1 MEHSTLW
8 PGNTIPLD
16 AITSRVPKL
25 SCPFG
30 GTQVTVVQYS
40 QFY

>member
-1 MEHSTLW
+1 MELLTLW
-8 PGNTIPLD
+8 PGGTIPLD
-16 AITSRVPKL
+16 AITSHAPNL
-25 SCPFG
+25 SCPLG

>member
-1 MEHSTLW
+1 MELLTLW

-16 AITSRVPKL
+16 ATTSHALKL